1 MVTNEVADTSPDVPA
16 AKRAKILSEDEGNE
30 GGHEIAERVGGEI
43 GAVQPWLAV
52 SNEAGSNGRSG
63 ANAPGAVA
71 EKGGEIVENANRDGN
86 DVGAEE
92 PEEEGE
98 NPVASPRPEPAANAD
113 APTDSREGAPG
124 DGEKLVPNGDAS
136 ADAAGAPVEP
146 AKEPEGTSADQE
158 HSAGAQPIVAANSAD
173 ASDPSDAAAPEN
185 TLRAAQHAILLRQ
198 QAIKYKGCCQVDDC
212 LNPRK
217 QPTANSRMPLTCAEH
232 NGMLSLPYGGEASR
246 ECQACRAFHPVSAFD
261 RDNKTCETR
270 LLRKKL
276 KIGRASCRE
285 RV

>member
-71 EKGGEIVENANRDGN
+71 EKGGEIVDNANRDGN

-136 ADAAGAPVEP
+136 ADAACASVEP
-146 AKEPEGTSADQE
+146 AKEPEGT
-158 HSAGAQPIVAANSAD
+158 P
-173 ASDPSDAAAPEN
+173 
-185 TLRAAQHAILLRQ
+185 
-198 QAIKYKGCCQVDDC
+198 
-212 LNPRK
+212 
-217 QPTANSRMPLTCAEH
+217 
-232 NGMLSLPYGGEASR
+232 
-246 ECQACRAFHPVSAFD
+246 
-261 RDNKTCETR
+261 
-270 LLRKKL
+270 
-276 KIGRASCRE
+276 
-285 RV
+285 